1 MYPSSVRGVAPVR
14 LIACSQIEMDIV
26 PGCEGPSIAVLC
38 SVRVVLRVEPNQL
51 IIHL

>member
-26 PGCEGPSIAVLC
+26 PGCEGPSIAALC
-38 SVRVVLRVEPNQL
+38 GVRVV
-51 IIHL
+51 